1 MTNQTDTRLQ
11 LRGVHL
17 CCQGCAQAV
26 NQAVQTVAG
35 AESQC
40 DLHDGTV
47 TVTAPDD
54 AAAQQ
59 ALDAIAAAGFYGRAD
74 SEQFAIRPVGNIPP
88 GNVHRLR
95 VSGIHNCCDLCCD
108 AIRQAIATVAGVTG
122 DTATPGATS
131 FVVTGDF
138 KPAALV
144 QAINAAGFSAR
155 VQV

>member
-1 MTNQTDTRLQ
+1 MKSQTDTRLR

-17 CCQGCAQAV
+17 CCQACAAAV
-26 NQAVQTVAG
+26 DQAVQTVAG

-40 DLHDGTV
+40 DLQNQIV

-59 ALDAIAAAGFYGRAD
+59 ALDAIAAAGLYGRSD
-74 SEQFAIRPVGNIPP
+74 SEQFEIRPVGRIPT
-88 GNVHRLR
+88 GKVHRLR

-108 AIRQAIATVAGVTG
+108 AIREAIATVPGVTG
-122 DTATPGATS
+122 DTATAGATS
-131 FVVTGDF
+131 FEVTGDF
-138 KPAALV
+138 TAGALV
-144 QAINAAGFSAR
+144 RAINSAGFSAR